1 MFFSGFSV
9 FFQGFFKLRVFSNIY
24 SMAFLSTDTGGVWVW
39 GEDFGCWRGVWVL
52 EEGYWPWADIG
63 TERGGREYACQVGG
77 WGKDGL
83 GSHV

>member
-1 MFFSGFSV
+1 MV
-9 FFQGFFKLRVFSNIY
+9 FLVFSNFRFFQICIVRL
-24 SMAFLSTDTGGVWVW
+24 FLVQTPGEYGYGG
-39 GEDFGCWRGVWVL
+39 DFGCWRGVWVL

-63 TERGGREYACQVGG
+63 AERGGREYACQVGG